1 MCGRY
6 SETHPI
12 EKLQERFKAKS
23 FPEDFR
29 PRYNISPTQQVPVIV
44 DHGERSIQLYRWGL
58 IPSWAKDPSIGYKM
72 INARGE
78 TVHEK
83 PSFRRPFQKSRCLV
97 ASDGFYEWKKE
108 GKSKTPYRI
117 TLKSREPFAF
127 AGVWDTWTDP
137 EGKEVK
143 SFSIV
148 TTSASDLLK
157 PIHDR
162 MPVILKPEDEEIWLD
177 PDAKV
182 DQLLKL
188 IGPYPEAE
196 MEAYSVSSIVNSARN
211 ETPDCIVPFSEN
223 IAPAPPSAKTY
234 VLKPPTSPVN

>member
-12 EKLQERFKAKS
+12 EKLQERFKAKN

-58 IPSWAKDPSIGYKM
+58 IPSWAKDPAIGYKM

-97 ASDGFYEWKKE
+97 ASDGFYEWV
-108 GKSKTPYRI
+108 R
-117 TLKSREPFAF
+117 REVA
-127 AGVWDTWTDP
+127 
-137 EGKEVK
+137 
-143 SFSIV
+143 
-148 TTSASDLLK
+148 
-157 PIHDR
+157 
-162 MPVILKPEDEEIWLD
+162 
-177 PDAKV
+177 
-182 DQLLKL
+182 
-188 IGPYPEAE
+188 
-196 MEAYSVSSIVNSARN
+196 
-211 ETPDCIVPFSEN
+211 
-223 IAPAPPSAKTY
+223 
-234 VLKPPTSPVN
+234 